1 MAHGYLGD
9 GFGTHGEIEPGSD
22 DHRDHDHRDHDR
34 HRGQRERG
42 WRSEQDWRDRDQG
55 DRSARDERSWR
66 DRDRDQD
73 RGMMFGNRGGW
84 QWEEDRWNDGRWS
97 GEDFIARYSGP
108 GSQRRGSY
116 SANPDDHYR
125 SWRDR
130 HMSELDRDYEDY
142 CREREQQFHNEFDS
156 WRRQKYS
163 NPQPLRTGMTQSGLS
178 HDPTGETQ
186 AAEDMAP
193 GTENSP
199 TPTEAATLGT
209 NSGRSRNRG

>member
-9 GFGTHGEIEPGSD
+9 GYGSHGDIGDDRSD
-22 DHRDHDHRDHDR
+22 DRDRDW
-34 HRGQRERG
+34 RERG
-42 WRSEQDWRDRDQG
+42 WRGRDHD
-55 DRSARDERSWR
+55 WR
-66 DRDRDQD
+66 DRDRDHD
-73 RGMMFGNRGGW
+73 RGMMFGGSRRDWSDDNRW
-84 QWEEDRWNDGRWS
+84 SERSWREDRD
-97 GEDFIARYSGP
+97 YSGSRDFP
-108 GSQRRGSY
+108 EGRRSF

-142 CREREQQFHNEFDS
+142 CRERERQFHHDFDN
-156 WRRQKYS
+156 WRRQKYG

-178 HDPTGETQ
+178 HDPSGETQ
-186 AAEDMAP
+186 AAEDTAP

-209 NSGRSRNRG
+209 NSGRPRNRG